1 MIEKIKTGIE
11 GLDDLLY
18 GGIPVG
24 SQVFI
29 VGGPGTGKT
38 LMCSEFLFHGAAEAG
53 EAGIFFALEEPAS
66 SVIKNTIETFSALPF
81 KKYIDSNLISF
92 IDISLEKE
100 EYGIGKFAQRLEEEI
115 KKRNSKRV
123 VIDSATLVKY
133 LSSDLLSY
141 RKNMVGILQ
150 KLKSLNVTSFF
161 TGEINTLKREI
172 AFEPEHYIAD
182 GLISLYN
189 ILSDSKR
196 FLGLEIL
203 KMRGT
208 KHSKMFVPFE
218 ITSEGIKVKTY
229 EK

>member
-1 MIEKIKTGIE
+1 MMEKIKTGIE
-11 GLDDLLY
+11 GLDELLF

-24 SQVFI
+24 NQVFV

-38 LMCSEFLFHGAAEAG
+38 LLCNEFLLHGAEDG
-53 EAGIFFALEEPAS
+53 ERGIFFALEEPAT

-81 KKYIDSNLISF
+81 KKYIDSNLISYV
-92 IDISLEKE
+92 DVSLEKE
-100 EYGIGKFAQRLEEEI
+100 EYSMGKFAQTLEEEI
-115 KKRNSKRV
+115 KKRDSKRV

-133 LSSDLLSY
+133 LSTDVLSY
-141 RKNMVGILQ
+141 RKNMVGVLQ
-150 KLKSLNVTSFF
+150 KLKSLNVTTLL
-161 TGEINTLKREI
+161 TGELNTLKREI
-172 AFEPEHYIAD
+172 IFEPEHYIAD
-182 GLISLYN
+182 GVISLYN

-218 ITSEGIKVKTY
+218 ITPEGIKVKTY

>member
-1 MIEKIKTGIE
+1 MMEKIKTGIE
-11 GLDDLLY
+11 GLDELLF

-24 SQVFI
+24 NQVFV

-38 LMCSEFLFHGAAEAG
+38 LLCNEFLLHGAEDG
-53 EAGIFFALEEPAS
+53 ERGIFFALEEPAT

-81 KKYIDSNLISF
+81 KKYIDSNLISYV
-92 IDISLEKE
+92 DVSLEKE
-100 EYGIGKFAQRLEEEI
+100 EYSMGKFAQTLEEEI
-115 KKRNSKRV
+115 KKRDSKRV

-133 LSSDLLSY
+133 LSTDLLSY
-141 RKNMVGILQ
+141 RKNMVGVLQ
-150 KLKSLNVTSFF
+150 KLKSLNVTTLL
-161 TGEINTLKREI
+161 TGELNTLKREI
-172 AFEPEHYIAD
+172 IFEPEHYIAD
-182 GLISLYN
+182 GVISLYN

-218 ITSEGIKVKTY
+218 ITPEGIKVKTY

>member
-1 MIEKIKTGIE
+1 MMEKIKTGIE
-11 GLDDLLY
+11 GLDELLF

-24 SQVFI
+24 NQVFV

-38 LMCSEFLFHGAAEAG
+38 LLCNEFLLHGAEDG
-53 EAGIFFALEEPAS
+53 ERGIFFALEEPAA

-81 KKYIDSNLISF
+81 KKYIDSNLISYV
-92 IDISLEKE
+92 DVSLEKE
-100 EYGIGKFAQRLEEEI
+100 EYSMGKFAQTLEEEI
-115 KKRNSKRV
+115 KKRDSKRV

-133 LSSDLLSY
+133 LSTDVLSY
-141 RKNMVGILQ
+141 RKNMVGVLQ
-150 KLKSLNVTSFF
+150 KLKSLNVTTLL
-161 TGEINTLKREI
+161 TGELNTLKREI
-172 AFEPEHYIAD
+172 IFEPEHYIAD
-182 GLISLYN
+182 GVISLYN

-218 ITSEGIKVKTY
+218 ITPEGIKVKTY

>member
-1 MIEKIKTGIE
+1 MIKKVKTGIE

-18 GGIPVG
+18 GGIPEG
-24 SQVFI
+24 NQVFI

-38 LMCSEFLFHGAAEAG
+38 LFCNEFLFHGAENG
-53 EAGIFFALEEPAS
+53 EVGIFFTLEEPAT
-66 SVIKNTIETFSALPF
+66 SVIRNAIETFSALPL
-81 KKYIDSNLISF
+81 KKYMDQNLITY
-92 IDISLEKE
+92 IDLPLERE
-100 EYGIGKFAQRLEEEI
+100 EYSMGKLAQKLEEEI
-115 KKRNSKRV
+115 KERSAKRV
-123 VIDSATLVKY
+123 VVDSATLIKH
-133 LSSDLLSY
+133 LSTDILSY

-150 KLKSLNVTSFF
+150 KLRSFNVTSLF
-161 TGEINTLKREI
+161 TGELNTLKREI

-189 ILSDSKR
+189 ILSDSRR
-196 FLGLEIL
+196 FLGLEVL

-218 ITSEGIKVKTY
+218 ITPEGIKVKTY

>member
-24 SQVFI
+24 NQVFI

-38 LMCSEFLFHGAAEAG
+38 LLCNEFLFRGAEMG
-53 EAGIFFALEEPAS
+53 EAGIFFALEEPTS
-66 SVIKNTIETFSALPF
+66 SVTKNVIETFSALPF
-81 KKYIDSNLISF
+81 KKYIDSKLISY
-92 IDISLEKE
+92 IDLSLEKE
-100 EYGIGKFAQRLEEEI
+100 EYSMGRFAQRLEEEI
-115 KKRNSKRV
+115 KKRNAKRV

-141 RKNMVGILQ
+141 RKNMVGIFQ
-150 KLKSLNVTSFF
+150 KLRSLSVTSLF
-161 TGEINTLKREI
+161 TGELNTLKREV
-172 AFEPEHYIAD
+172 AFEPEHYISD
-182 GLISLYN
+182 GIISLYN

-218 ITSEGIKVKTY
+218 ITPEGIKVKTY